1 MSWRSLIQNTPGRIK
16 RWLLVAGATF
26 MLLWF
31 VFFDSHSLVSRIR
44 WHQER
49 SRLESENALLKSE
62 IDQLT
67 TQLAR
72 PLTDDD
78 VERIAREEYGMTR
91 PGEVVYPV
99 EEK

>member
-1 MSWRSLIQNTPGRIK
+1 MSWRSLIQKAPGRVK
-16 RWLLVAGATF
+16 RWLLIAGATF

-31 VFFDSHSLVSRIR
+31 VFFDSHSLVSRLR
-44 WHQER
+44 WSQER
-49 SRLESENALLKSE
+49 SQLAAENARIRSE
-62 IDQLT
+62 IDELEAL
-67 TQLAR
+67 LAH
-72 PLTDDD
+72 PLTDYE

>member
-1 MSWRSLIQNTPGRIK
+1 MSWLSLIQKAPGRVT
-16 RWLLVAGATF
+16 RWLLIAGITF

-49 SRLESENALLKSE
+49 LHLEAENVRLRSE
-62 IDQLT
+62 IDEFKAL
-67 TQLAR
+67 LAR

-99 EEK
+99 EDK